1 MNIATIKQYLTQ
13 VYQQAQTVSQLTY
26 ISVALGVLV
35 GLVLFRT
42 FFWNLAG
49 FIHCIGFSLG
59 ASPNSAEAAKPGVAR
74 KSRIKLLLGTVLPPG
89 TGYAAYVFLPRW
101 FPTLFQ

>member
-1 MNIATIKQYLTQ
+1 MNLATIKQYLTQ
-13 VYQQAQTVSQLTY
+13 VYQQAQTVTQLTY

-49 FIHCIGFSLG
+49 FVHCIGFSLG

-74 KSRIKLLLGTVLPPG
+74 NSRIKLLLGTVLPPG